1 MEIDTKAFKEFIN
14 QFPAYNPAD
23 LTALSEDPSKNRD
36 TKKLERES
44 LEEVLNDPAVRG
56 ALKLLAEK

>member
-23 LTALSEDPSKNRD
+23 LAALSEDPHKNRD

-44 LEEVLNDPAVRG
+44 LEKVLNDPAVRG
-56 ALKLLAEK
+56 ALRLLAKK